1 MVLLAMASNAGPPGL
16 AITLVIVGSLMP
28 TIIAALMGM
37 IFGPHIL
44 ALPRPDVVW
53 AGIYGLLAGVLTFVV
68 WALILEV
75 LPDHPVVASLTES
88 GGDIPGAATVVAYL
102 VCLPVLVILA
112 AMVGACAG
120 IMLHQLS
127 FSTLPREE

>member
-1 MVLLAMASNAGPPGL
+1 
-16 AITLVIVGSLMP
+16 
-28 TIIAALMGM
+28 MGM
-37 IFGPHIL
+37 IFGPRIL
-44 ALPRPDVVW
+44 ALPRPDVVR
-53 AGIYGLLAGVLTFVV
+53 AGLYGLLAGVLTFVV

-75 LPDHPVVASLTES
+75 LPDRPAVASLTDS

-112 AMVGACAG
+112 ALVGACAG

-127 FSTLPREE
+127 YSTLSREE